1 MRHSQQDAKERR
13 SGVFFLAARLDG
25 IVERVEE
32 GRGTTGEQ
40 TRKKRV
46 DDGCWL
52 KRERRSVSRC
62 SDSWTMEAIG
72 GRERRESKREYSGA
86 MRKRMRVGR
95 EG

>member
-1 MRHSQQDAKERR
+1 M
-13 SGVFFLAARLDG
+13 
-25 IVERVEE
+25 
-32 GRGTTGEQ
+32 
-40 TRKKRV
+40 
-46 DDGCWL
+46 

-95 EG
+95 EGGQAERRRKEASVWRSDD